1 MSSTAGDQEM
11 GGLWLQQQKTWII
24 SRTAI
29 SYHPK
34 MYSLNKTLFW
44 ISISSFIVVR
54 CWSRCEG
61 YNVNW
66 NLNVFIGFYFL
77 GLVRASVK
85 RTSGREGV
93 WNMTK
98 IFRAIFSWISVKGPP
113 RCRWGVVAMSDKLFC
128 HVLPHWV
135 LPQCQ
140 SATTVF
146 LHLQCAIPAKSLLC
160 GCLQFKH
167 SVSYGS
173 IPQKKRNN
181 FEQFLAAT
189 KMILCIQRLHAAQ
202 CTWRG
207 SPITFAPLWISGW
220 WAPTLPCTAEP
231 WMSTPGFF
239 FYSRADMLWL
249 E

>member
-54 CWSRCEG
+54 CSFRCDG
-61 YNVNW
+61 FNVNQ

-113 RCRWGVVAMSDKLFC
+113 RCRWGVAAMSDKLFC
-128 HVLPHWV
+128 HVLPHWVLPHWV

-160 GCLQFKH
+160 GC
-167 SVSYGS
+167 Y
-173 IPQKKRNN
+173 
-181 FEQFLAAT
+181 A
-189 KMILCIQRLHAAQ
+189 IQ
-202 CTWRG
+202 
-207 SPITFAPLWISGW
+207 TFCVLWQ
-220 WAPTLPCTAEP
+220 
-231 WMSTPGFF
+231 
-239 FYSRADMLWL
+239 YSAK
-249 E
+249 ETQ